1 MPVNL
6 GHQLALRGGGERRE
20 VRGLAIDLALGFAI
34 ICFGDAYVCDEGLAV
49 DFSRERCLVSEEN
62 IIEETHSLKP

>member
-6 GHQLALRGGGERRE
+6 GHQLALRSRGERRE
-20 VRGLAIDLALGFAI
+20 VCGHSIGLALGFAI

-49 DFSRERCLVSEEN
+49 YFSRE
-62 IIEETHSLKP
+62 